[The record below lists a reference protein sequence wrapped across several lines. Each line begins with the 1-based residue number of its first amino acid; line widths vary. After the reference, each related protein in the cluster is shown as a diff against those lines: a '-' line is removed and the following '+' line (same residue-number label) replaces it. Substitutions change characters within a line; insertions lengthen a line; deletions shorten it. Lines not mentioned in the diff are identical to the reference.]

1 MLKIQPFSY
10 RKCCKSCLLPNSSYS
25 ILFLHFVQIFSL
37 YQLQI
42 PETVP
47 DSIMEHIGRN
57 MICQFLDLRGSIS
70 HSNLGGCI
78 FKHSQVI
85 VAVSEYH
92 SIFPRNIKQAYHCSN
107 SHSFVKALG
116 NKLDGISNKRAAALM
131 TDDIIILT

>member
-1 MLKIQPFSY
+1 MLKIQPFHTENAV
-10 RKCCKSCLLPNSSYS
+10 RAVCFQTVLTAF
-25 ILFLHFVQIFSL
+25 LFLHFVQIFSL
-37 YQLQI
+37 YQFQI

-57 MICQFLDLRGSIS
+57 MICQLLDLRGSIS

-107 SHSFVKALG
+107 SHSFVKALW
-116 NKLDGISNKRAAALM
+116 NKLDGISNKRATAL
-131 TDDIIILT
+131 